1 MRSQELAD
9 LAGVTVRTLR
19 HYHQIG
25 LLPEPPRSSNGYR
38 RYTAVH
44 LVRLLRIR
52 HLAELGVSL
61 VDVPA
66 MLDDESTDTS
76 ATILERVEAGID
88 SQIERLKAQRDLV
101 RALRVEG
108 RSPDIPADVH
118 GDLTRLHDVARL
130 PPDATRLDLDV
141 ATLMGHLPGSDVRAR
156 REELVAVGEHAQS
169 TEFLDALR
177 CLAEMPPDATD
188 ERRQRVAD
196 ELRTHVQAIR
206 SGTSSSLP
214 VRAAP
219 LIGQLLEQY
228 LNAAQ
233 LDTFVRIAQ

>member
-25 LLPEPPRSSNGYR
+25 LLPEPRRSSNGYR

-61 VDVPA
+61 ADVPA

-118 GDLTRLHDVARL
+118 GDLARLHDVARL

-141 ATLMGHLPGSDVRAR
+141 ATLMGHLPGVRAR
-156 REELVAVGEHAQS
+156 REELAAVGEHAQS

-214 VRAAP
+214 ARAAP

-233 LDTFVRIAQ
+233 LDTFARIAQ